1 MNITHTLN
9 ADSIKQAVL
18 KVDENC
24 VYDIYYFCNSTGVK
38 HAVGMLGAF
47 ARPRI
52 AINSITMRM
61 NNPDWANMVTLS
73 ACDRRDGEQRLVSIA
88 TTDQLK
94 KIQENPLVG
103 LNEIT
108 CTVPESM
115 TFLVP
120 STIEGVAMW
129 THGHNNVILA
139 PKTANS
145 IVDAVGRILFDF
157 DNEAGSVLRAQLNQP
172 SFQA

>member
-1 MNITHTLN
+1 
-9 ADSIKQAVL
+9 
-18 KVDENC
+18 
-24 VYDIYYFCNSTGVK
+24 
-38 HAVGMLGAF
+38 
-47 ARPRI
+47 
-52 AINSITMRM
+52 
-61 NNPDWANMVTLS
+61 MVTLS
-73 ACDRRDGEQRLVSIA
+73 ACDRRDGEQRTVTIA
-88 TTDQLK
+88 TMDQLK

-108 CTVPESM
+108 SVVPETM

-120 STIEGVAMW
+120 PTGKGVAMW
-129 THGHNNVILA
+129 THGHNNVILV

-157 DNEAGSVLRAQLNQP
+157 DNEAGTVLRAQLNHP

>member
-52 AINSITMRM
+52 AINSITMRI

-73 ACDRRDGEQRLVSIA
+73 ACDRRDGEQRTVTIA
-88 TTDQLK
+88 TMDQLK

-108 CTVPESM
+108 SVVPETM

-120 STIEGVAMW
+120 STGKGVAMW
-129 THGHNNVILA
+129 THGHNNVILVS
-139 PKTANS
+139 KQSNS

>member
-47 ARPRI
+47 ARPRV
-52 AINSITMRM
+52 AINSITMRI
-61 NNPDWANMVTLS
+61 NNPDWANMVSLS
-73 ACDRRDGEQRLVSIA
+73 ACDRRDGEQRTVTIA
-88 TTDQLK
+88 TMDQLK

-108 CTVPESM
+108 SVVPETM
-115 TFLVP
+115 TFLMP
-120 STIEGVAMW
+120 STNKGVGMW
-129 THGHNNVILA
+129 TYGHNNVVLVS
-139 PKTANS
+139 KQSNS
-145 IVDAVGRILFDF
+145 IVDAMGRILFDF
-157 DNEAGSVLRAQLNQP
+157 DINTDSMLVSQLNQP
-172 SFQA
+172 GFQA